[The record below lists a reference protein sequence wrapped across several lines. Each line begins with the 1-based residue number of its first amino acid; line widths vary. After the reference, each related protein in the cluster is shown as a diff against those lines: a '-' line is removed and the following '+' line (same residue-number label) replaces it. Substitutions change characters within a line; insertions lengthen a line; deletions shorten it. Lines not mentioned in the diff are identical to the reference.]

1 MIAFLARRLVTLL
14 TTLAVAALVI
24 FGVTEVL
31 PGDPAAV
38 MLGLTATPE
47 TVAALRA
54 ELGLDA
60 PMLVRFLAWIGG
72 FFTGNLGVSYAY
84 RVPVAGL
91 IAERLQVT
99 APLAL
104 LASLFA
110 SSIGITLGALAASRA
125 NSAVD
130 SLLMAGAQVGLAI
143 PNFWFGILMVLVF
156 AIGLGWFPAGGFPG
170 WESGLLDGLQALFLP
185 ALALALPQAAV
196 LARLTRT
203 AVLEAL
209 GEDFVRTARAKGLT
223 AAQTLRRHVLRNAM
237 VPVVTMMALQFSFLV
252 TGTIIIENVFA
263 LPGLGRL
270 IFQSV
275 GGHDL
280 VTVKSLVMIYVGCV
294 MVVNAIVDMTYGLI
308 DPRLRFGRGVGR

>member
-14 TTLAVAALVI
+14 STLVVAALVI
-24 FGVTEVL
+24 FCVTEVL

-38 MLGLTATPE
+38 MLGLSATPE
-47 TVAALRA
+47 TIAALRA

-60 PMLVRFLAWIGG
+60 PLVVRFLRWMTG
-72 FFTGNLGVSYAY
+72 FVTGDLGISYAY

-99 APLAL
+99 LPLAIM
-104 LASLFA
+104 ASLFA
-110 SSIGITLGALAASRA
+110 SILGITLGALAASRA
-125 NSAVD
+125 NSLVD
-130 SLLMAGAQVGLAI
+130 SALMAGAQVGLAI
-143 PNFWFGILMVLVF
+143 PNFWFGILMVLLF
-156 AIGLGWFPAGGFPG
+156 SITLGWFPAGGFPG
-170 WESGLLDGLQALFLP
+170 WDAGVIDSLQALFLP
-185 ALALALPQAAV
+185 AFALALPQGAV

-223 AAQTLRRHVLRNAM
+223 AGQTLRRHVLRNAM
-237 VPVVTMMALQFSFLV
+237 VPVITMLALQFSFLI

-280 VTVKSLVMIYVGCV
+280 VTVKSLVMIYVGAV
-294 MVVNAIVDMTYGLI
+294 ILVNAGVDMAYGLI

>member
-1 MIAFLARRLVTLL
+1 MISFLARRLVTLL
-14 TTLAVAALVI
+14 TTLLVAAIVI
-24 FGVTEVL
+24 FGVTEIL

-47 TVAALRA
+47 TVAALRT

-60 PMLVRFLAWIGG
+60 PAFQRFFGWIIG
-72 FFTGNLGVSYAY
+72 FFTGDLGISYAY

-99 APLAL
+99 LPLAL
-104 LASLFA
+104 MASFLAATL
-110 SSIGITLGALAASRA
+110 GITLGALAASRA
-125 NSAVD
+125 NSLVD
-130 SLLMAGAQVGLAI
+130 SALMASAQVGLAI
-143 PNFWFGILMVLVF
+143 PNFWFGILMVLLF
-156 AIGLGWFPAGGFPG
+156 SITLGWFPAGGFPG
-170 WESGLLDGLQALFLP
+170 WETGFLNGFHALFLP
-185 ALALALPQAAV
+185 ACALALPQAAV

-209 GEDFVRTARAKGLT
+209 GEDFVRTARAKGLN
-223 AAQTLRRHVLRNAM
+223 AGQTLRRHVLRNAM
-237 VPVVTMMALQFSFLV
+237 VPVVTMLALQFSFLI

-280 VTVKSLVMIYVGCV
+280 VTVKSLVMIYVGAV
-294 MVVNAIVDMTYGLI
+294 ILVNALVDMAYGLI

>member
-14 TTLAVAALVI
+14 STLIVAALVI
-24 FGVTEVL
+24 FCVTEVL

-38 MLGLTATPE
+38 MLGLSATPE
-47 TVAALRA
+47 TIAALRA

-60 PMLVRFLAWIGG
+60 PVVVRFLRWMTG
-72 FFTGNLGVSYAY
+72 FVTGDLGISYAY

-99 APLAL
+99 LPLAIM
-104 LASLFA
+104 ASLFA
-110 SSIGITLGALAASRA
+110 SILGITLGALAASRA
-125 NSAVD
+125 NSLVD
-130 SLLMAGAQVGLAI
+130 SALMAAAQAGLAI

-170 WESGLLDGLQALFLP
+170 WDAGVVDSLRALFLP
-185 ALALALPQAAV
+185 AFALALPQGAV

-223 AAQTLRRHVLRNAM
+223 AGQTLRRHVLRNAM
-237 VPVVTMMALQFSFLV
+237 VPVITMLALQFSFLI

-280 VTVKSLVMIYVGCV
+280 VTVKSLVMIYVAAV
-294 MVVNAIVDMTYGLI
+294 ILVNAGVDMAYGLI

>member
-1 MIAFLARRLVTLL
+1 MTGFVT
-14 TTLAVAALVI
+14 
-24 FGVTEVL
+24 
-31 PGDPAAV
+31 GD
-38 MLGLTATPE
+38 LG
-47 TVAALRA
+47 
-54 ELGLDA
+54 
-60 PMLVRFLAWIGG
+60 I
-72 FFTGNLGVSYAY
+72 SYAY

-99 APLAL
+99 LPLAIM
-104 LASLFA
+104 ASLFA
-110 SSIGITLGALAASRA
+110 SILGITLGALAASRA
-125 NSAVD
+125 NSLVD
-130 SLLMAGAQVGLAI
+130 SALMAAAQAGLAI

-170 WESGLLDGLQALFLP
+170 WDAGVVDSLRALFLP
-185 ALALALPQAAV
+185 AFALALPQGAV

-223 AAQTLRRHVLRNAM
+223 AGQTLRRHVLRNAM
-237 VPVVTMMALQFSFLV
+237 VPVITMLALQFSFLI

-280 VTVKSLVMIYVGCV
+280 VTVKSLVMIYVGAV
-294 MVVNAIVDMTYGLI
+294 ILVNAGVDMAYGLI